1 MSDVLKEEQAK
12 KYSKKTKLFVG
23 LCFIL
28 FVAALASGFIWG
40 ALTFYRFEK
49 GRQTNTK
56 KLWISQ
62 PTSIEANFAKTKPV
76 EGSLTEY
83 GIPLREKSIELLT
96 YYNYDIQLDSA
107 QKILLENALDIISP
121 CCGGKVKDCECN
133 HDLALK
139 GLAKIL
145 ISERGY
151 TAEKTREEAIFW
163 QRYFFPA
170 YFAQLEGRE
179 TKGSC

>member
-1 MSDVLKEEQAK
+1 MSSELKEDRKYHRKIKLHARSSVLILIVFLALGLFWSASVLYKFEKEKQPQPKTLIKQAE
-12 KYSKKTKLFVG
+12 SAET
-23 LCFIL
+23 I
-28 FVAALASGFIWG
+28 ALAKFI
-40 ALTFYRFEK
+40 
-49 GRQTNTK
+49 
-56 KLWISQ
+56 
-62 PTSIEANFAKTKPV
+62 PV

-96 YYNYDIQLDSA
+96 YYNYNIQLSPS
-107 QKILLENALDIISP
+107 QKALLENALDILSP
-121 CCGGKVKDCECN
+121 CCGAKVKDCECN

-151 TAEKTREEAIFW
+151 TAEKTREEAVFW

-170 YFAQLEGRE
+170 YFDQLEGRE